1 MKTLFNHELI
11 IKLVKNSALI
21 VQGVR
26 KVYVSIDNIKN
37 DVNEIYVDVWF
48 KQKIFNLKF
57 IANELQKTIYF
68 NLSKQLD
75 NTQIK
80 INIVI
85 RT

>member
-21 VQGVR
+21 VQGVK